1 VGAIPQRHG
10 PPGVYGWESK
20 CEPSEPWSH
29 FVERSA
35 SAALAAAEQF
45 PAPGDVQPDL
55 HGRILYNLTWM
66 SEVEFEKLSTK
77 AVVAESFARIQ
88 QIRKHAKP
96 LNGITIKDLIEEG
109 RR

>member
-1 VGAIPQRHG
+1 
-10 PPGVYGWESK
+10 
-20 CEPSEPWSH
+20 
-29 FVERSA
+29 
-35 SAALAAAEQF
+35 
-45 PAPGDVQPDL
+45 
-55 HGRILYNLTWM
+55 M